1 MKKLLVSVALLA
13 MLSLAS
19 CGKASETPAEVPTDA
34 SGSVEAPVSSEV
46 PAETPVDAPAAQ

>member
-34 SGSVEAPVSSEV
+34 SGSVEAPISSEV
-46 PAETPVDAPAAQ
+46 TPETPAPEAAAQ

>member
-19 CGKASETPAEVPTDA
+19 CGKASETPAEVPADA

-46 PAETPVDAPAAQ
+46 TPETPAPEAAAQ

>member
-34 SGSVEAPVSSEV
+34 SGSVEAPVSPEV
-46 PAETPVDAPAAQ
+46 TPETPAPEAAAQ

>member
-19 CGKASETPAEVPTDA
+19 CGKASEAPVDAPVDA
-34 SGSVEAPVSSEV
+34 SGSVETSVTPEV
-46 PAETPVDAPAAQ
+46 TPETPAPEAAAQ